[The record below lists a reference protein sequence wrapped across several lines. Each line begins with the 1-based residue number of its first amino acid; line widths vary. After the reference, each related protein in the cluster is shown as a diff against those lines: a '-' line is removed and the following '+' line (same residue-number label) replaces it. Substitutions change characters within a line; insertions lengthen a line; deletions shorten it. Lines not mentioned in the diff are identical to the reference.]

1 MLNNHTEYKYE
12 TPYKGPF
19 VITQCFT
26 NGTVN
31 LQYGAIQI
39 TYNIR
44 RIKPNKLNTKV
55 EYFNPKNMD
64 DAVNI

>member
-1 MLNNHTEYKYE
+1 MLLNHTAYKYE
-12 TPYKGPF
+12 TPYKCPI
-19 VITQCFT
+19 VMTQCFA
-26 NGTVN
+26 NVTVM

-44 RIKPNKLNTKV
+44 RIKPYTFDTKI

-64 DAVNI
+64 DDVNI